1 MLSAP
6 YGVHA
11 PCWVMLMVSQ
21 LDDFREDDKDQ
32 IWRDRS
38 GICVL
43 DEEFGWSACA
53 ASPHLLQDKSFRVRG
68 SEVGRR
74 EVVCRE
80 GMDEEMRI

>member
-21 LDDFREDDKDQ
+21 LEDFREDDKDQ

-43 DEEFGWSACA
+43 DEEF
-53 ASPHLLQDKSFRVRG
+53 V
-68 SEVGRR
+68 
-74 EVVCRE
+74 
-80 GMDEEMRI
+80 